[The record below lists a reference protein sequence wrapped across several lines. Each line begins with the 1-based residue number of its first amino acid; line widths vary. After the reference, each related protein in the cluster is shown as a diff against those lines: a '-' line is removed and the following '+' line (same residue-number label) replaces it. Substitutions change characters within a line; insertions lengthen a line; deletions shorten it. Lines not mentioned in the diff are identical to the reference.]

1 MKYVGYALNIL
12 GVLMLLYVNMVQAN
26 IIQNQKTLIR
36 QMVQNPACMVDAP
49 KPPPAISTN

>member
-1 MKYVGYALNIL
+1 MKYIGYALNIL